1 MNTIIEAT
9 VCSTTSLACM
19 SSECNWIRKTKII
32 EKGGKKIK
40 VATNVKEIGE
50 GTVTELTETFKTML
64 KRLKV
69 YNYNIKVQYQSYRN
83 AVDGLKENEVVLHI
97 DLSENYSCSYHF
109 GGSRRQVTL
118 HTGVM
123 YRKSQNDEK
132 RIVDSFCSISS
143 NNSYDSAAIWAHLHP
158 ILTEKKYRTPEK
170 QQFTFF
176 PMGLQ
181 HNIYQF
187 ERVTWNCFE
196 AGHGNGAADGVGGY
210 LKRVAVEKLATGADI
225 FDAESF
231 FQLLKDASKIKLVFI
246 SDDDI
251 LL

>member
-1 MNTIIEAT
+1 
-9 VCSTTSLACM
+9 
-19 SSECNWIRKTKII
+19 
-32 EKGGKKIK
+32 
-40 VATNVKEIGE
+40 
-50 GTVTELTETFKTML
+50 ML

-69 YNYNIKVQYQSYRN
+69 HNYNIKVQYQSYTN
-83 AVDGLKENEVVLHI
+83 AVDGLKENEIVLHI
-97 DLSENYSCSYHF
+97 DFSENYCCKYFEEIQSHHF

-123 YRKSQNDEK
+123 CRN
-132 RIVDSFCSISS
+132 
-143 NNSYDSAAIWAHLHP
+143 NNSYDPAAIWAHLHP
-158 ILTEKKYRTPEK
+158 ILTEKKIQNPGVTAIH
-170 QQFTFF
+170 FF
-176 PMGLQ
+176 PDGPTTQYRQKQNFYLTS
-181 HNIYQF
+181 IKIFTEYQF

-196 AGHGNGAADGVGGY
+196 AGHGNGATDGVGGY